1 MKIIKINLSDIEKI
15 KKENDHKLSN
25 LMNQFEEF
33 KKETNNDKEY
43 AYKISRESL
52 KAKDIII
59 TKITKEKNDEQ
70 HLNIK
75 IKKEITFLTQKST
88 KDQNMV
94 NEYSEMLKIK
104 DIELKSLKSQINN
117 DGKDFLK
124 EKDKLSEN

>member
-1 MKIIKINLSDIEKI
+1 
-15 KKENDHKLSN
+15 
-25 LMNQFEEF
+25 MNQFEEF
-33 KKETNNDKEY
+33 KKETNKDKEY

-59 TKITKEKNDEQ
+59 TKTTKEKNDEQ

-88 KDQNMV
+88 KDQDMV

>member
-25 LMNQFEEF
+25 LMNEFEEF

-75 IKKEITFLTQKST
+75 IKKRDNISNT
-88 KDQNMV
+88 KV
-94 NEYSEMLKIK
+94 N
-104 DIELKSLKSQINN
+104 
-117 DGKDFLK
+117 
-124 EKDKLSEN
+124 